1 MVIQQLPKT
10 VGAVKRKDQNAYRGE
25 SDLLRKYE
33 FTNLCVFARRGFLL
47 WQYTQNVTVQPALF
61 VKPHFVLIAA
71 AAAVL
76 LIDRRSAHLIIS
88 RQILMQ
94 A

>member
-10 VGAVKRKDQNAYRGE
+10 VGAVKRKVQNAYRGE
-25 SDLLRKYE
+25 SDLLREYE
-33 FTNLCVFARRGFLL
+33 FTNLCVFAAQGFLL
-47 WQYTQNVTVQPALF
+47 WQYTHYVTVQPASF

-71 AAAVL
+71 DAAVL
-76 LIDRRSAHLIIS
+76 LIDGRSTHLNAS
-88 RQILMQ
+88 WRILMR